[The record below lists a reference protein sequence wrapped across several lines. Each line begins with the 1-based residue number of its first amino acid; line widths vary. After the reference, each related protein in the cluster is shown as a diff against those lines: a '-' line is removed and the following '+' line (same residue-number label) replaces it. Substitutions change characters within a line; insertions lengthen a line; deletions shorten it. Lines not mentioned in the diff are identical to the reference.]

1 MTKNKLLFII
11 FNLVLLILLSE
22 GVYHYYYYKISLVI
36 DAIPTRASSGQNQ
49 LIWGENGIVETI
61 QIIFIFFSITYF
73 FLFIRKNKTNLKT
86 FDRLY
91 VYLYITGL
99 FYFFFEEISWGQHFF
114 YWDTPSYFTEIN
126 HQNETNF
133 HNISNLLNELPRSLL
148 TIWCIIPF
156 ILIKF
161 LKSIINDTFLIHFCY
176 PSENL
181 KKISILI
188 LIFYVP
194 DFALDKLNIYP
205 EPSKP
210 LGGHFITTDI
220 KPREVADFIT
230 FNFVRLSELVELL
243 FCYYILSHAY
253 YFFKKFKNS

>member
-99 FYFFFEEISWGQHFF
+99 FYFFFEDSKFF
-114 YWDTPSYFTEIN
+114 NSILSIQMTTKKK
-126 HQNETNF
+126 
-133 HNISNLLNELPRSLL
+133 SLL
-148 TIWCIIPF
+148 KADLF
-156 ILIKF
+156 
-161 LKSIINDTFLIHFCY
+161 SITM
-176 PSENL
+176 
-181 KKISILI
+181 
-188 LIFYVP
+188 
-194 DFALDKLNIYP
+194 
-205 EPSKP
+205 
-210 LGGHFITTDI
+210 
-220 KPREVADFIT
+220 R
-230 FNFVRLSELVELL
+230 R
-243 FCYYILSHAY
+243 
-253 YFFKKFKNS
+253 